1 MPGPDIK
8 SILSD
13 IQASLSFREDCDV
26 CASYYDADGQ
36 VSEEDRK
43 TAKLFNRPVTVGNLV
58 KPAINAMLGNE
69 ARQRVG
75 WMVAADDD
83 EIDGEVAEA
92 LNAEFSDIIRLTDVD
107 YAISEAY
114 ASQCKAGLGWVE
126 VENNPDKLGQPYLV
140 SEVHRDEVYWDMR
153 SAKPD
158 LSDAEWIA
166 RRRFMSPDWAK
177 RILPEA
183 EKIIDAVAGGWE
195 DYQIG
200 GMAAGDTGAAVSVA
214 DASAPDM
221 EKERDVWYSVSRD
234 HVEKLIQTDRK
245 RIAVYRVMY
254 RTIDTATVIETPEG
268 RYEAFD
274 LEDENHV
281 ELAVAEPWRVSKT
294 KTTKIRQKWFVGP
307 HEVRDEPS
315 PYPHNYFNLVPFFG
329 YRTDRTRTPRPPV
342 YDMIGPQ
349 DNYNAAGREILHILK
364 NRRIYAAEGAT
375 DMTDEE
381 LQDET
386 YRRDGVIRGKE
397 GKQWGSDI
405 VVERE
410 WAELDRLI
418 NMQDRYEHQIR
429 AFTGIYHTFGGQQ
442 EGSQK
447 SGVAIANLSELA
459 SNSLAELNANYSYGR
474 LQVGRL
480 LLAMEVHRRGKQ
492 TRRVR
497 VNAGPGLPAK
507 TLYLNKPGDNGLIN
521 DVRRARC
528 HLVLR
533 DIASSSGYRQ
543 QQHQQYADLYQASAP
558 TVQEFLLPLILDTSD
573 VPNKDI
579 WLESWRQKYGPA
591 GSPEEAQQARAQQAQ
606 AMQEE
611 REIEL
616 DSKKASAERDRA
628 LAQKYLSEAGA
639 AQAKGAYDVQ
649 RGQTE
654 AATRGGPEKS
664 DIEAARQRVEEIR
677 MRQQEEENSAA
688 AESRRLA
695 QAALGAARASQL

>member
-13 IQASLSFREDCDV
+13 IQSSLNFRKDCDA

-43 TAKLFNRPVTVGNLV
+43 IARTFGRPVTVGNLV

-75 WMVAADDD
+75 WRVAADDD
-83 EIDGEVAEA
+83 EIDGEVADGV
-92 LNAEFSDIIRLTDVD
+92 NAEFSDIMRLANVD

-114 ASQCKAGLGWVE
+114 SGQCKAGLGWVE
-126 VENNPDKLGQPYLV
+126 VDYNPDKLGLPYLV
-140 SEVHRDEVYWDMR
+140 SDAHRDEVYWDMR
-153 SAKPD
+153 ATQAD
-158 LSDAEWIA
+158 LSDAEWVA
-166 RRRFMSPDWAK
+166 RRRFMSPEWAK

-183 EKIIDAVAGGWE
+183 AQIIDAVASGWE
-195 DYQIG
+195 EYQIG
-200 GMAAGDTGAAVSVA
+200 GVAAGDTGGVSVSVA
-214 DASAPDM
+214 DANPAYM
-221 EKERDVWYSVSRD
+221 ERERDVWFSVIND
-234 HVEKLIQTDRK
+234 HVEKLIQSERK
-245 RIAVYRVMY
+245 RVAVYRVMY
-254 RTIDTATVIETPEG
+254 RVIEPATVIETPEG

-274 LEDENHV
+274 LDDEAHV
-281 ELAVAEPWRVSKT
+281 DLAVSEPWRVSKT
-294 KTTKIRQKWFVGP
+294 RTTKVRQKWFVGP

-315 PYPHNYFNLVPFFG
+315 PFPHNFFNIVPFFG
-329 YRTDRTRTPRPPV
+329 YRTDRTRLPRPPV
-342 YDMIGPQ
+342 FDMIGPQ

-386 YRRDGVIRGKE
+386 YRRDGVIRGKQ
-397 GKQWGSDI
+397 GARWGTDI

-418 NMQDRYEHQIR
+418 NMQDRYEHQVR
-429 AFTGIYHTFGGQQ
+429 AFTGIYHTFGGQL

-447 SGVAIANLSELA
+447 SGVAIANLVELA
-459 SNSLAELNANYSYGR
+459 SNSLAELNANYTYGR

-480 LLAMEVHRRGKQ
+480 ILAMEIHRRGKQ
-492 TRRVR
+492 ARRVR
-497 VNAGPGLPAK
+497 VHAGPGLPAK
-507 TLYLNKPGDNGLIN
+507 TVYLNGAGDSGVIN
-521 DVRRARC
+521 DVRRARL
-528 HLVLR
+528 HLNLR

-573 VPNKDI
+573 VPNKDV

-591 GSPEEAQQARAQQAQ
+591 GSPEEAQQARAQDAET
-606 AMQEE
+606 MQEE
-611 REIEL
+611 REIGL
-616 DSKKASAERDRA
+616 DAKRAEAERDRA
-628 LAQKYLSEAGA
+628 LAQKYLSEASA
-639 AQAKGAYDVQ
+639 AQARGAYDVQ

-654 AATRGGPEKS
+654 AAGTS
-664 DIEAARQRVEEIR
+664 DIADARRRVGDIR
-677 MRQQEEENSAA
+677 KRQQEDSTAT